1 MPGIDIMQIRGNSAL
16 VYTEP
21 LFQSMKSKCAF
32 RSRNLSD
39 KRKGAYSGS
48 VTAGV
53 RKRMARAITLMCQGS
68 KGKFIFNPV
77 NCRYQYHRLSFITLT
92 ISCEKTIPARE
103 AYRNLLSPFL
113 QWIRRMQNVKTYVW
127 KAELQQRG
135 QVHYHITCPEFID
148 YRAIRSTWNRLQMNA
163 GYLKQFAEKFG
174 HSDPNSTD
182 VHEVRTIKKI
192 DAYLIK
198 ELSKNQDAN
207 KVKARSIIES
217 LIKAGEIALEDKDK
231 MIESYVGD
239 EAKLNGKVWDCSDN
253 LTGKKY
259 FDVELKRIH
268 EDRLREWE
276 RDGLIRRKTGDFWE
290 TIFFDGVDPPD
301 ILDDRERKNFD
312 SYIDTICNPA
322 ADPVTD
328 IPIECVAQD
337 IDLTVTYTVEQLKL
351 FLN

>member
-39 KRKGAYSGS
+39 KRKGAYSGA

-77 NCRYQYHRLSFITLT
+77 NERYQYHRLSFITLT
-92 ISCEKTIPARE
+92 VSDSRPVSARD
-103 AYRNLLSPFL
+103 AYRKLLSPFL
-113 QWIRRMQNVKTYVW
+113 QWLRRTQNVKTYVW
-127 KAELQQRG
+127 KAELQKRG
-135 QVHYHITCPEFID
+135 QIHYHITCPEFID
-148 YRAIRSTWNRLQMNA
+148 YRAIRATWNRLQLNG
-163 GYLKQFAEKFG
+163 GYLKEFAEKFG
-174 HSDPNSTD
+174 HTDPNSTD

-207 KVKARSIIES
+207 KVQARAIVES
-217 LIKAGEIALEDKDK
+217 LIKAGEIPASEKNK
-231 MIESYVGD
+231 MIEAYAGD
-239 EAKLNGKVWDCSDN
+239 EARLNGKVWDCSDN

-259 FDVELKRIH
+259 FDIELCRRH
-268 EDRLREWE
+268 ELQLLEWE
-276 RDGLIRRKTGDFWE
+276 RQGLIKRKTGDFWE
-290 TIFFDGVDPPD
+290 TIFFDGIDPPD
-301 ILDDRERKNFD
+301 ILDERERKNFD
-312 SYIDTICNPA
+312 SYIDTICNPV
-322 ADPVTD
+322 DPGPAE
-328 IPIECVAQD
+328 IPIECIAQD
-337 IDLTVTYTVEQLKL
+337 IDLTVSYTVEQLKL